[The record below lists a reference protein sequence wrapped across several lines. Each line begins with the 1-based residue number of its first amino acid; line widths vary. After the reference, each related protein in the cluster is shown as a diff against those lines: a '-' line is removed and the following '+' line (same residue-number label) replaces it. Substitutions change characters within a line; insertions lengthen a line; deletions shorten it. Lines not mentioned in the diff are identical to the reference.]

1 MKQIIA
7 TIKSNREELISK
19 YFVMKKEIENL
30 NDGIKQAVKLD
41 AVEIH
46 VKLWTKRADL
56 SAKMGDLNMAIN
68 DLTNALNH
76 LGENTEIFW
85 GE

>member
-1 MKQIIA
+1 MKQIIE

-19 YFVMKKEIENL
+19 YFTMKREIKVL
-30 NDGIKQAVKLD
+30 NDGIKQAMKLD
-41 AVEIH
+41 SEEMES
-46 VKLWTKRADL
+46 KLWTKRANLQSESSDL
-56 SAKMGDLNMAIN
+56 YMAIN

-76 LGENTEIFW
+76 LGENTEAFW